1 MVNNEFNRYFYNVS
15 MNPKDITKAY
25 NTLTHLWENEKFDQN
40 NGIEQHKKALSFVKK
55 FGNALDIG
63 CGCNNRLIDLLL
75 SAGFTPEGV
84 DISEKMIERAQQKH
98 PTIQFHHH
106 DICSWKIPKKYD
118 FITAWDSL
126 WHLPLQQQEHVLGK
140 IVESLNEGGIF
151 IFSFGGT
158 NKANEHT
165 DSFMGPKIYYSTL
178 GTNGFLTLLIKLNC
192 LCKHLEFD
200 QHPALHAYI
209 IAQKV

>member
-1 MVNNEFNRYFYNVS
+1 MSKN
-15 MNPKDITKAY
+15 IAKAY
-25 NTLTHLWENEKFDQN
+25 DTLTHLWENETFNQS
-40 NGIEQHKKALSFVKK
+40 NGIQVHKKALSFAQN

-63 CGCNNRLIDLLL
+63 CGCSGRFIDLLL
-75 SAGFTPEGV
+75 NAGFNYEGV
-84 DISEKMIERAQQKH
+84 DISEKMIEVAQQKY
-98 PTIQFHHH
+98 PAIQFYHQ

-118 FITAWDSL
+118 FITAWDSI

-140 IVESLNEGGIF
+140 IVESLNKGGIF

-158 NKANEHT
+158 NEANEHT

-200 QHPALHAYI
+200 QHPEVHAYI
-209 IAQKV
+209 IVQKA